1 MSDKEFRGWWLM
13 HLARQPSVV
22 NLALVGVGIIYCKET
37 LVCAHAILLLIGRS
51 RLCTSVRHLA
61 GAGIDSFQ
69 TQDGNPISSCHESA
83 LCARVQNGM
92 PSVALPQRP
101 AAAALKRAHRTTAR
115 HIRAVHHAV
124 GNLDID
130 IHAKHG
136 AKRKHFSRRIAADIA
151 CAMRC
156 TCIGLLKHDAPMCL
170 KWKVCVRSPFP
181 SS

>member
-1 MSDKEFRGWWLM
+1 MQTPSAETPKEGVAVSDKEFRGWWLM

-101 AAAALKRAHRTTAR
+101 AAAALKRAHRTTAEAHPRSAPCSRQPR
-115 HIRAVHHAV
+115 HRHTCKA
-124 GNLDID
+124 
-130 IHAKHG
+130 
-136 AKRKHFSRRIAADIA
+136 RREAQ
-151 CAMRC
+151 
-156 TCIGLLKHDAPMCL
+156 TL
-170 KWKVCVRSPFP
+170 
-181 SS
+181 